1 MYKSLFEV
9 EFVFICSGIVILEVV
24 LIGMFFVL
32 VYRVKMMDFLIV
44 RMLVNLYYIGFVNI
58 FYNVLNDEILGFG
71 ES

>member
-1 MYKSLFEV
+1 M

>member
-1 MYKSLFEV
+1 M

-44 RMLVNLYYIGFVNI
+44 RMLVNLYYIGLVNI
-58 FYNVLNDEILGFG
+58 FYNVLNNEILGFG